1 VTGFL
6 RVPFAFKLL
15 TDAVNTDAVLI
26 IYLLFFGK
34 IPMPFSTAKK
44 SILLYSF
51 GWLRYINMWHS
62 HEFYKELH

>member
-1 VTGFL
+1 MTGFS

-26 IYLLFFGK
+26 IYLLFVGK

-44 SILLYSF
+44 NYSLVF
-51 GWLRYINMWHS
+51 FWLT
-62 HEFYKELH
+62 EV